1 MGRLVGGASGLSSG
15 LVGGKSYQRF
25 IANGDWIKPAG
36 ATLITFEI
44 IGGGGAGCGGWD
56 TSEAVGPNDV
66 AGGGGGGGGSMK
78 RYSMPASAVPNFL
91 TVVVGATAN
100 GVTGS
105 GTAAGDGEDGNP
117 SSISDGAFTMTAYG
131 GAGGEMGPGNYSG
144 VGGGG
149 GGLGGAGEVG
159 TPGAGGDS
167 SGSAGSGGAP
177 HVNGLTS
184 TGTSNHFSAGG
195 GGGSGCQNSGGN
207 LANSGKSAEFGGGG
221 GGAPNNSIAGGSIF
235 GAGGGGGDGGW
246 YVPTHGGAWG
256 NYTQG
261 GTENGGS
268 NGDAIPT
275 NAPATAGTSRA
286 YGCGD
291 GGAGL
296 HDDEANDSREIG
308 GAGGTPGGGGGAS
321 GKNSTGHVPGGAGG
335 RGEVR
340 IWSW

>member
-44 IGGGGAGCGGWD
+44 IGGGGAGCGGWQ
-56 TSEAVGPNDV
+56 TAAGPNDV

-131 GAGGEMGPGNYSG
+131 GAGGEMGAGNASG

-159 TPGAGGDS
+159 SPTGSGTAGA
-167 SGSAGSGGAP
+167 GGAP

-195 GGGSGCQNSGGN
+195 GGGSGVGNSGGT
-207 LANSGKSAEFGGGG
+207 LA
-221 GGAPNNSIAGGSIF
+221 
-235 GAGGGGGDGGW
+235 
-246 YVPTHGGAWG
+246 
-256 NYTQG
+256 
-261 GTENGGS
+261 
-268 NGDAIPT
+268 
-275 NAPATAGTSRA
+275 
-286 YGCGD
+286 
-291 GGAGL
+291 
-296 HDDEANDSREIG
+296 
-308 GAGGTPGGGGGAS
+308 AS
-321 GKNSTGHVPGGAGG
+321 G
-335 RGEVR
+335 
-340 IWSW
+340 